1 MGILPEVIPA
11 RMVNEFAYCPRLF
24 HLEWVGREWADNAD
38 TADGDR
44 QHRRVDR
51 PRGKVAG
58 DGLPF
63 SATSLSVTSDRLGLT
78 AVIDLLQGDGSSV
91 RPIDTKKGRPPPD
104 HYEESAWL
112 TDRVQICVQA
122 LILRDQGYRCDVG
135 HPCAAWQFALVC

>member
-63 SATSLSVTSDRLGLT
+63 STPRRVGP
-78 AVIDLLQGDGSSV
+78 
-91 RPIDTKKGRPPPD
+91 RPITTKNPLG
-104 HYEESAWL
+104 
-112 TDRVQICVQA
+112 
-122 LILRDQGYRCDVG
+122 
-135 HPCAAWQFALVC
+135 